1 VETII
6 RLAHAIGISV
16 TAEAVETRFQADRLR
31 ALGCD
36 TGQGWL
42 FARPLSAAAVTDLLT
57 RGASVESGPDAGP
70 SPQ

>member
-1 VETII
+1 VDERIVETII

-16 TAEAVETRFQADRLR
+16 TAEAVETRLQADRLR

-42 FARPLSAAAVTDLLT
+42 FARPMLPAGVADLL
-57 RGASVESGPDAGP
+57 REEPVS
-70 SPQ
+70 